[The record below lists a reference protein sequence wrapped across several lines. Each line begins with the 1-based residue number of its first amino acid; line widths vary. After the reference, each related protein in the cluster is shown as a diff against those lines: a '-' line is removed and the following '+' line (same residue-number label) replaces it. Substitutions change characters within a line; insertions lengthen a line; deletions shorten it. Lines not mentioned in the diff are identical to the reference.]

1 MNILLHGLVIFG
13 LVAVPPSALGQGK
26 PVVAVR
32 QIEDLAGTGQSEPF
46 TAMVQAVVAQT
57 GRFRVRERGFD
68 QLLGEQ
74 QDANN
79 GLVTTNTPGRTGGFE
94 GADFLIYGK
103 ITAASSGREA
113 DEGAQLGNR
122 LLSRMTRGLAGGS
135 SNCSRSTATLAVDV
149 KVVGGSSG
157 EIRYAK
163 SLTQNSQTATSC
175 SAKLRSTR

>member
-1 MNILLHGLVIFG
+1 
-13 LVAVPPSALGQGK
+13 
-26 PVVAVR
+26 VVAVR

-46 TAMVQAVVAQT
+46 TAMIQAAVAQT
-57 GRFRVRERGFD
+57 GRFRVMERDFD

-94 GADFLIYGK
+94 GADFLIYGT

-122 LLSRMTRGLAGGS
+122 LLSPMTRAS
-135 SNCSRSTATLAVDV
+135 PAAAAIARAPPSRC
-149 KVVGGSSG
+149 
-157 EIRYAK
+157 YAK
-163 SLTQNSQTATSC
+163 SLTQVRGR
-175 SAKLRSTR
+175 LRR